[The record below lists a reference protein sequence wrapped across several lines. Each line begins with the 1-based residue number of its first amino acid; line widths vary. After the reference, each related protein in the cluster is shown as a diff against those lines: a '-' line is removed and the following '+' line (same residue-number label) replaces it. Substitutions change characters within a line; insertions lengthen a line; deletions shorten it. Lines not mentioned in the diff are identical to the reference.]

1 MVYDE
6 LTAEENL
13 LLFARLQGIARP
25 KERVAALLEEV
36 SLTERRES
44 LVRTFSRGMR
54 QRVAIARALLT
65 EPSVLL
71 LDEPATGLDS
81 HGIAWLAQTLRG
93 MRDAGCTL
101 LMSLH
106 GESEISA
113 LATRGIR
120 LDAGAVVGDTNAGAD
135 DEFECLARSGRMSLL
150 ANTGVLLGKELKT
163 EFRSREL
170 LTTTIIFVIIVL
182 VLFSFTFDP
191 LSDEARRFGSGLLWL
206 AFLFAASL
214 MLQPCFLREQ
224 TNDTL
229 SALRLSV
236 SDPFA
241 IFLAKLAANTLFLMV
256 TELLLLPVF
265 AVMYSVT
272 VSSVLPWL
280 VLVFFL
286 GSLGVSIAGTA
297 LSSISAQARMRELL
311 LPLLLLPMLTPI
323 LIAST
328 EVTAA
333 LLDRS
338 PYVLWKG
345 IGFLVAFDIVFLT
358 ALWLFGEYLLEE

>member
-1 MVYDE
+1 
-6 LTAEENL
+6 
-13 LLFARLQGIARP
+13 
-25 KERVAALLEEV
+25 
-36 SLTERRES
+36 
-44 LVRTFSRGMR
+44 
-54 QRVAIARALLT
+54 
-65 EPSVLL
+65 
-71 LDEPATGLDS
+71 
-81 HGIAWLAQTLRG
+81 
-93 MRDAGCTL
+93 
-101 LMSLH
+101 
-106 GESEISA
+106 
-113 LATRGIR
+113 
-120 LDAGAVVGDTNAGAD
+120 
-135 DEFECLARSGRMSLL
+135 MSLL

-170 LTTTIIFVIIVL
+170 LTTTVIFVVIVL

-214 MLQPCFLREQ
+214 MVQPCFLREQ

-241 IFLAKLAANTLFLMV
+241 IFLAKLAANTLFLMI
-256 TELLLLPVF
+256 TELSLLPVF
-265 AVMYSVT
+265 AVMYSVP
-272 VSSVLPWL
+272 VVGVLHWL

-323 LIAST
+323 LIACT

-345 IGFLVAFDIVFLT
+345 I
-358 ALWLFGEYLLEE
+358 EYLLEE